1 MGATVLNILELRIEL
16 CMACDKAVHRQQARL
31 KAFDMQVQVRVL
43 QMMDMSAYAIVASE
57 VAYLAAQWNEL
68 PALQMLESE
77 ESKLICVTRLDN

>member
-16 CMACDKAVHRQQARL
+16 CMACDKAVRRQQARL

-57 VAYLAAQWNEL
+57 VAYLAAQWNE
-68 PALQMLESE
+68 QMLESE

>member
-1 MGATVLNILELRIEL
+1 
-16 CMACDKAVHRQQARL
+16 
-31 KAFDMQVQVRVL
+31 
-43 QMMDMSAYAIVASE
+43 MMDMSSYAIVASE